1 MTERG
6 APRKLKAPARCSE
19 MKSQEISS
27 SNRPDSIRFLPVLLI
42 LFIGSGCA
50 ALIYEIVWLQLLQ
63 LVIGLSSISLGV
75 LLGTFMGG
83 MCLGSYFLPRI
94 IPRGMH
100 PLVVYA
106 LLELGIGAIG
116 IAVLNGMPYV
126 ERIYSA
132 VGGVESLVVSIM
144 LRSMVAALFL
154 IPPTLLMGATLPAIA
169 RWVETTPQGVSWLG
183 FFYGGNIVGA
193 VAGCLLA
200 GFYLLRV
207 HDMAYATY
215 VAVAINAVV
224 AVVAIGLSRIAPH
237 QVRDSSLQRKAEA
250 APGARA
256 VYVTIALSGMCAL
269 AAEVVWTRLMSLMF
283 GASVYTF
290 SIILAV
296 FLVGL
301 GIGSSFGSFL
311 ARSVERPR
319 IALGI
324 CQFLVVVAVAWTAT
338 MVTYSLP
345 YWPINPGISSSP
357 WYTFQMDIARC
368 MWATLPATILW
379 GASFPLALAAV
390 STKDQDGG
398 KLVGGVYAANTV
410 GAIVGALLFSM
421 VVVPMSSTV
430 GAQRLIIA
438 ITSVSAILVLLPER
452 RRFTGPAGG
461 EITDPIGAGRA
472 VALFA
477 GVVVAAILAWTVT
490 AVPWGVVAY
499 GRYVATWVPQLALKE
514 GTVKEE
520 DVPTGSGF
528 PDIYDIFVKEGMNV
542 SVAVTKTKAGV
553 RSFHGA
559 GKVQA
564 SSDPQDMRLQRML
577 GAISAFAVKNPENVL
592 VVACGAGVT
601 AGSFVPFPEVKHIT
615 IVDIETVVPNFV
627 APMFKKE
634 NYNVRYDPRTVVKWD
649 DGRHFIRT
657 TKEKF
662 DVITSDPIDPWV
674 KGCAA
679 LNTVEYYQMCK
690 DHLKPGGVM
699 SLWIPIYES
708 NSDTFKSVLST
719 FFKVFPNGVLWS
731 NDIGLEGYD
740 AVLFG
745 MNEPIDF
752 DLDELQARFMSD
764 GYAKVRES
772 LFEVGFFSIPD
783 LFATYAGHPKH
794 LEPWL
799 RTGQINTDRNLRL
812 QYLAGMWLNSYMG
825 KAILGEV
832 LGYFESPDEFF
843 HGSPAIKLEFNQAL
857 IRLQRPLKLNMGST
871 PLAPSQN

>member
-1 MTERG
+1 
-6 APRKLKAPARCSE
+6 
-19 MKSQEISS
+19 MKSHDLQTS
-27 SNRPDSIRFLPVLLI
+27 RPDSIRFLPVLLI
-42 LFIGSGCA
+42 LFVGSGCA

-83 MCLGSYFLPRI
+83 MCLGSYLLPRF
-94 IPRGMH
+94 IPRRAH

-106 LLELGIGAIG
+106 VLELGIAAIG
-116 IAVLNGMPYV
+116 IAVLYGMPLV
-126 ERIYSA
+126 ERLYTAI
-132 VGGVESLVVSIM
+132 GGGHSLVFSII
-144 LRSMVAALFL
+144 LRSSVAALFL

-169 RWVETTPQGVSWLG
+169 RWVETTPKGVSWLG
-183 FFYGGNIVGA
+183 FFYGGNIAGA
-193 VAGCLLA
+193 VGGCLLA

-207 HDMAYATY
+207 SDMAVTTFT
-215 VAVAINAVV
+215 AVGINVVV
-224 AVVAIGLSRIAPH
+224 ALIALGLSQIAPH
-237 QVRDSSLQRKAEA
+237 RFRESAGSSKVES

-256 VYVTIALSGMCAL
+256 AYITIALSGMCAL
-269 AAEVVWTRLMSLMF
+269 GAEVVWTRLMSLMF

-311 ARSVERPR
+311 ARAVERPR
-319 IALGI
+319 VALGI
-324 CQFLVVVAVAWTAT
+324 CQFLVVLAVGWTAT

-345 YWPINPGISSSP
+345 YWPINPGIASSP

-390 STKDQDGG
+390 STRDQDGG

-410 GAIVGALLFSM
+410 GAIVGSLLFSM
-421 VVVPMSSTV
+421 IVVPMGSTV
-430 GAQRLIIA
+430 VAQRVIIA
-438 ITSVSAILVLLPER
+438 ITTVSAILVLLPPR
-452 RRFTGPAGG
+452 RRFEGPGGG
-461 EITDPIGAGRA
+461 EISDPIGAGTA
-472 VALFA
+472 GAMVAGIAAA
-477 GVVVAAILAWTVT
+477 GLIAWNIA

-499 GRYVATWVPQLALKE
+499 GRYVATWVPQLAP
-514 GTVKEE
+514 GTVREE
-520 DVPTGSGF
+520 DVPTGAGF

-615 IVDIETVVPNFV
+615 IVDIETVVPKYV

-634 NYNVRYDPRTVVKWD
+634 NYDVVNDPRTVVRWD

-674 KGCAA
+674 KGCAS

-731 NDIGLEGYD
+731 NDYVKQGGPEGYD

-745 MNEPIDF
+745 MNEPVDF
-752 DLDELQARFMSD
+752 DLDELQARFERPD
-764 GYAKVRES
+764 YAKVRES

-783 LFATYAGHPKH
+783 LFATYAAHPKH

-812 QYLAGMWLNSYMG
+812 QYLAGMWLNVYKG
-825 KAILGEV
+825 QEILGEV
-832 LGYFESPDEFF
+832 LAYFRPPDEFF
-843 HGSPAIKLEFNQAL
+843 RGSPETKLQFNQAL
-857 IRLQRPLKLNMGST
+857 VRLQRPLKLDPQPTAPPTAPPPAT
-871 PLAPSQN
+871 PSAELIR